1 MLHIMACKRAFCPRS
16 VLIVFARPVQTEFKL
31 PFVGVDSV
39 SGKLERMPE
48 IVVVVVVVCLPNATL
63 LFRLYFVPYLFV
75 ILLRLTMQQLCK

>member
-39 SGKLERMPE
+39 SEKLERMPE
-48 IVVVVVVVCLPNATL
+48 IVVAVVVCLPNATL